1 MKIKIT
7 FDSDGAYGYPKGT
20 IIDGKDLVNDYIET
34 LNEVEDADT
43 IRFLKN
49 SEIEKSVDF
58 VAQMWGL
65 GYDVIPDDKVIR
77 KCSVCGKDMIEGY
90 VFDGTD
96 CFCSYDCTADFFNG
110 DRGCVEILLD
120 EGERLMWMDSLPTA
134 PHYKVN
140 IGHADPNLFFYCDS
154 WKKALDWINSK
165 VFVTIKDEHDIEE
178 YNKEHPF
185 APIEYLYFRP
195 DEYYQNRKEY
205 VLNVRKCDDLM
216 RNAQCLLKS
225 ARRDKLFEEFGRAY
239 DDANCIWD
247 MYPEVWQ
254 GEI

>member
-20 IIDGKDLVNDYIET
+20 IITGKELVNDYIDC

-43 IRFLKN
+43 INFLKH

-65 GYDVIPDDKVIR
+65 SYDVIPDDTVIR
-77 KCSVCGKDMIEGY
+77 KCTVCNKTITSGY

-96 CFCSYDCTADFFNG
+96 CFCSKECATSFF
-110 DRGCVEILLD
+110 DDDKGCVEILLD
-120 EGERLMWMDSLPTA
+120 EGERLIWNDSLPTA
-134 PHYKVN
+134 PHYKVG
-140 IGHADPNLFFYCDS
+140 IGADNPNNFFYCDT
-154 WKKALDWINSK
+154 KEKLFEWINRK
-165 VFVTIKDEHDIEE
+165 VFQTVKDWYDIEA
-178 YNKEHPF
+178 YNTKHKF
-185 APIEYLYFRP
+185 APIEVILFNP
-195 DEYYQNRKEY
+195 KDYYDHRRQY
-205 VLNVRKCDDLM
+205 VSNVRKCEDIVQRALCIARSPRRDS
-216 RNAQCLLKS
+216 LLK
-225 ARRDKLFEEFGRAY
+225 EFSRAY
-239 DDANCIWD
+239 NDADSLWD

>member
-20 IIDGKDLVNDYIET
+20 IITGKELVNDYIDC

-43 IRFLKN
+43 INFLKH

-65 GYDVIPDDKVIR
+65 SYDVIPDDTVIR
-77 KCSVCGKDMIEGY
+77 KCTVCDKTITSGY

-96 CFCSYDCTADFFNG
+96 CFCSKECATSFF
-110 DRGCVEILLD
+110 DDDEGCVEILLD
-120 EGERLMWMDSLPTA
+120 EGERLIWNDSLPTA
-134 PHYKVN
+134 PHYKVG
-140 IGHADPNLFFYCDS
+140 IGADNPNNFFYCDT
-154 WKKALDWINSK
+154 K
-165 VFVTIKDEHDIEE
+165 
-178 YNKEHPF
+178 
-185 APIEYLYFRP
+185 
-195 DEYYQNRKEY
+195 
-205 VLNVRKCDDLM
+205 
-216 RNAQCLLKS
+216 
-225 ARRDKLFEEFGRAY
+225 DKLFEWINSRVFQTIKDWHDIETYNDNHESAKIEVILFYPKNYYEYRKKYVANIQKCNDLMLRCQCIAKSPKRDSLMEEFNRAY
-239 DDANCIWD
+239 NDADSLWD